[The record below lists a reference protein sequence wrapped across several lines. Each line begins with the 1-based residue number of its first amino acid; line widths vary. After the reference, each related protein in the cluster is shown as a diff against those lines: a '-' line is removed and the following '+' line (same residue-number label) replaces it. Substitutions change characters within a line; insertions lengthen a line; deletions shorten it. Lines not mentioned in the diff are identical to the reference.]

1 MVELEAVSNIVAIDC
16 CEHIIAALKSIR
28 YSHVTTVTGD
38 PTQIAKGDRSIQLIV
53 IGVPQFPIRR
63 LFLSHLRRLYPAVPA
78 LILRREAVS
87 PGVDEE
93 WIRGEFILSDRPHS
107 EDFELVRRIR
117 EILPLKPCKH
127 TLHRQNSD
135 VVREVIR
142 IILEKYSDPDLDLG
156 WVARRLPVSPKRLSH
171 ILNHEVGVSF
181 RQMLR
186 STRIEEAKRMLAS
199 GQYSV
204 KEVAVRVGFSDSHY
218 FSRSFKELTGL
229 SASEFRSYS
238 PLHS

>member
-1 MVELEAVSNIVAIDC
+1 MAEPEAVRNIMAIDC
-16 CEHIIAALKSIR
+16 CEHVIAALKSIR
-28 YSHVTTVTGD
+28 YSQITSVIGD
-38 PTQIAKGDRSIQLIV
+38 PTQIAKGENGIQLIV
-53 IGVPQFPIRR
+53 IGVAQFPIRR
-63 LFLSHLRRLYPAVPA
+63 LFLSQLRRLYPAVPA
-78 LILRREAVS
+78 LILRREAGS

-107 EDFELVRRIR
+107 EEFDLVCRIR
-117 EILPLKPCKH
+117 EILPLSPCKH
-127 TLHRQNSD
+127 TLRRQNSD

-156 WVARRLPVSPKRLSH
+156 WVARRLPVSPKRLSR

-199 GQYSV
+199 RQYSV

-229 SASEFRSYS
+229 SASEFQSYS
-238 PLHS
+238 ALDS